1 MIAVTGAEPSPISEL
16 GSARNGLAD
25 PNPPEVEGHPGLH
38 FGLSSRV
45 RCGGSNLK
53 VIIDESK
60 CVGAG
65 QCVWVAPQV
74 FDQRESDGIVV
85 LLQAEP
91 PADLHDFVREAV
103 AVCPA
108 AAIRIEE

>member
-1 MIAVTGAEPSPISEL
+1 M
-16 GSARNGLAD
+16 AR
-25 PNPPEVEGHPGLH
+25 EQV
-38 FGLSSRV
+38 
-45 RCGGSNLK
+45 LK
-53 VIIDESK
+53 VIVDEAR

-91 PADLHDFVREAV
+91 PPELHDFVREAV

>member
-1 MIAVTGAEPSPISEL
+1 V
-16 GSARNGLAD
+16 
-25 PNPPEVEGHPGLH
+25 
-38 FGLSSRV
+38 
-45 RCGGSNLK
+45 K

-91 PADLHDFVREAV
+91 PAELHDFVREAA

>member
-1 MIAVTGAEPSPISEL
+1 MKVGV
-16 GSARNGLAD
+16 D
-25 PNPPEVEGHPGLH
+25 PG
-38 FGLSSRV
+38 R
-45 RCGGSNLK
+45 
-53 VIIDESK
+53 

-91 PADLHDFVREAV
+91 PADLHDFVREAA